1 LCDRRSSLDMVH
13 FARCIQ
19 NLSRTKTLLL
29 FPRRFLASSK
39 KPRHDSERRS
49 SLVSSTTS
57 PPVLIDAFIKRAQSR
72 QHEISDSLSRQG
84 WACIDNFMG
93 ADACA
98 AMRAEATKLMKV
110 NSLINLV
117 LVCYSGLIHLSFAL
131 QSNAMKISK
140 SSRWDADA
148 ASHVPYD
155 KHNVLSTEMTGGE
168 M

>member
-1 LCDRRSSLDMVH
+1 MCNRRSCLDMVH

-19 NLSRTKTLLL
+19 NLSRTNTLQL

-57 PPVLIDAFIKRAQSR
+57 PPVLIDAFIKRAQTR
-72 QHEISDSLSRQG
+72 QHEISDSLSQQG
-84 WACIDNFMG
+84 WACIDDFMG
-93 ADACA
+93 ANACA
-98 AMRAEATKLMKV
+98 AMRAEATNLMKV
-110 NSLINLV
+110 NLPINLM
-117 LVCYSGLIHLSFAL
+117 LVCCSGLICLSFAL
-131 QSNAMKISK
+131 QTNTMNISK
-140 SSRWDADA
+140 SSRWDADMRC
-148 ASHVPYD
+148 HVPYD